1 MVHLANEEDTRALG
15 AALANAAGGARFVI
29 LLDGPLG
36 AGKTSL
42 ARGVLEGLGHRGPAA
57 SPTYA
62 IVHSYPDIE
71 ASHADVY
78 RIGSEAELEQ
88 TGMLDDVERGSWVI
102 EWASLFPD
110 AWPADH
116 VQVHLA
122 LSGAGRTASLDATGE
137 RSRALLARLGSP

>member
-1 MVHLANEEDTRALG
+1 MVHLVNEEATRALG
-15 AALANAAGGARFVI
+15 VALARAAGGARVVI

-42 ARGVLEGLGHRGPAA
+42 ARGVLEGLGHTGPVA

-62 IVHSYPDIE
+62 IVHSYPHVA

-88 TGMLDDVERGSWVI
+88 TGVLDDVERGSWVI
-102 EWASLFPD
+102 EWASLFPG

-116 VQVHLA
+116 VQVDLA
-122 LSGAGRTASLDATGE
+122 LSGEGRTASLTATGDS
-137 RSRALLARLGSP
+137 SRAVLARLAGP

>member
-1 MVHLANEEDTRALG
+1 MVRLANEEETRALG
-15 AALANAAGGARFVI
+15 AGIARAAAAERVLL

-36 AGKTSL
+36 AGKTAL
-42 ARGVLEGLGHRGPAA
+42 ARGFLEGLGHRGPVA

-62 IVHSYPDIE
+62 IVHSYPAIG

-88 TGMLDDVERGSWVI
+88 TGVLDDVEHGSWVI

-110 AWPADH
+110 AWPPDH
-116 VQVHLA
+116 VHVTLA
-122 LSGAGRTASLDATGE
+122 LDGDGRTAALHATGE
-137 RSRALLARLGSP
+137 RSRALLARLAAG